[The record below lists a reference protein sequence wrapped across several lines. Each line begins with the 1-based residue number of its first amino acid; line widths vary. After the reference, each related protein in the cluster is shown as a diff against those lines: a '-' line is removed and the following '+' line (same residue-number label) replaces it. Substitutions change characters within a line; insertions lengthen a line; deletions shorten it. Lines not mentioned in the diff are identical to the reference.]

1 MNNARAIKR
10 LNRLNIAIKKNWAK
24 LSDDEIALY
33 QEKPEAFYDILK
45 KRYGIFKSDA
55 ERRIKQFK
63 VGYRIFNW

>member
-24 LSDDEIALY
+24 LSDEEIALY

-63 VGYRIFNW
+63 VGYSIFNW